1 MRSVA
6 VDGNAAS
13 FTLTV
18 PESTKPH
25 LGSCLEIDFAGGA
38 AEGDEKV
45 VEIQYNT
52 SPEASAAQW
61 LPPSQ
66 TAGKEHPYVFSACFV
81 RRNPCN
87 LTTVDLTVYHPSN
100 SSSMSGYS
108 REVTSALSGLP
119 RR

>member
-18 PESTKPH
+18 PESAKPH
-25 LGSCLEIDFAGGA
+25 LGSCLEIDLGGGA

-66 TAGKEHPYVFSACFV
+66 TAGKKHPYVFSACFV
-81 RRNPCN
+81 RSLQSDNCA
-87 LTTVDLTVYHPSN
+87 SN
-100 SSSMSGYS
+100 CVSSISSSSMPGYS
-108 REVTSALSGLP
+108 REVTSALPGLP
-119 RR
+119 RC